1 MENILFF
8 DGHCGFCDRA
18 VQRVIRFERR
28 STIRFSPLQSDF
40 SKRFF
45 SERGIHIAVDSVVF
59 YDRGKVFT
67 KGKALC
73 AVMQHLKWPYPWLG
87 KVIQILP
94 NLLVDAVYDLV
105 AKNRQRLAGSSC
117 GVPDK
122 LTRERFLTE

>member
-1 MENILFF
+1 MESILFF

-28 STIRFSPLQSDF
+28 PNIRFSPLQSDF

-45 SERGIHIAVDSVVF
+45 SERGIHIDVDSVVF

-87 KVIQILP
+87 RSIQILP
-94 NLLVDAVYDLV
+94 NRFVDAIYDLV
-105 AKNRQRLAGSSC
+105 ARNRQHLAGSSC

-122 LTRERFLTE
+122 LTR